1 MTTPETRADGRASAV
16 AIGAST
22 YVVWGLLTLY
32 WPLLRTVPALEILSH
47 RIVWSLVLVG
57 ALLVASRRGWGWLAI
72 LRTPDAALRMVAAA
86 SLIAINWLTYIWAVN
101 SGHVVEASLGYYL
114 NPLVNVALGVLIFRE
129 HSSPATWLGFGV
141 AAAGVAL
148 FGSGASGAW
157 WIPLVLAFA
166 FGAYGA
172 IKKTSPVSG
181 LEGLA
186 VESGV
191 LFVPALVYLLIQ
203 QASGAA
209 SFGTDPRTT
218 VLLVLA
224 GPATVL
230 PLWLFAKAAPRIPLG
245 VLGML
250 QYIAPTITLVLAV
263 TYFHEHVDARQWV
276 GLGLVWLGSLLY
288 LIAVLRRSRPHPGVG
303 GKMGA

>member
-1 MTTPETRADGRASAV
+1 MTTPATASDGRASAV
-16 AIGAST
+16 GIGAST

-32 WPLLRTVPALEILSH
+32 WPLLRAVPALEILSH

-57 ALLVASRRGWGWLAI
+57 ALLLVSRRGWRWLAV
-72 LRTPDAALRMVAAA
+72 LRTRDGALRMLAAA
-86 SLIAINWLTYIWAVN
+86 TFIAINWLTYIWAVN

-114 NPLVNVALGVLIFRE
+114 NPLVNVALGVVIFRE

-141 AAAGVAL
+141 ATAGVAL
-148 FGSGASGAW
+148 FGSGASGSW

-166 FGAYGA
+166 FGFYGA
-172 IKKTSPVSG
+172 IKKASPVSG

-186 VESGV
+186 IESGV
-191 LFVPALVYLLIQ
+191 LVVPALVYLIAR
-203 QASGAA
+203 QASEVGA
-209 SFGTDPRTT
+209 FGTDARTT
-218 VLLVLA
+218 WLLALS

-250 QYIAPTITLVLAV
+250 QYIAPTITLILAV
-263 TYFHEHVDARQWV
+263 AYFREDVGVRQWI

-288 LIAVLRRSRPHPGVG
+288 LIAMLRRSRPGQRELHRG
-303 GKMGA
+303 